1 MSERERFVCMY
12 YYHNTVNGEALQ
24 MHAVY
29 KKPYFY
35 YKLSNNL
42 YQYYKLQENL
52 YQVLQVMHAVSE
64 CAMIMSL
71 YDKIIITIVPSYTE
85 KKHHLFVAICIVTC
99 VAHS

>member
-1 MSERERFVCMY
+1 MQNNSWNFLARYSVDILIVCVIICLT
-12 YYHNTVNGEALQ
+12 HVTVNGEALQ

-52 YQVLQVMHAVSE
+52 YQVLQVMHAMSE
-64 CAMIMSL
+64 CAMIMS
-71 YDKIIITIVPSYTE
+71 
-85 KKHHLFVAICIVTC
+85 
-99 VAHS
+99 